1 VQVSADGATTLSII
15 LEDQVNQ
22 LEDVVVIGY
31 GKQKKS
37 DLTGAIASLSSNE
50 LTKGGAVSNVGQA
63 LQGKASGVVVTQN
76 SKAPGGSTS
85 IRIRG
90 TNSISGSN
98 DPLYVIDG
106 FPTNN
111 GININ
116 PDDIASMDILKDA
129 SATAIY
135 GSRGA
140 NGVIIIT
147 TKTWSYG

>member
-1 VQVSADGATTLSII
+1 M
-15 LEDQVNQ
+15 
-22 LEDVVVIGY
+22 
-31 GKQKKS
+31 
-37 DLTGAIASLSSNE
+37 
-50 LTKGGAVSNVGQA
+50 SNVGQA

-147 TKTWSYG
+147 TKRGKTDQNNITYSGYVGTQNPINPFTFWMASNI